1 MVTMSALQW
10 FRDQRIRRLRDRL
23 ELATAELGRIASTPP
38 IAADAGR
45 AAETY
50 GRAMRLALQVD
61 PARAVALFG
70 SFDRNIPD
78 EQYPRAF
85 QPSDEN
91 WLLRS
96 TTTDDPDGL
105 TAVFEVATR
114 LRAAHLQRD
123 TSARLLQVLARGRDT
138 ARLVAFLMRLRHL
151 ELIESDA
158 LAEVLKDFLRHSSF
172 DRDAALWTSFFD
184 TIPETSL
191 PPIFDVH
198 LFLGRGHD
206 AARWADTMERKSLA
220 LRCCLGSPRLADV
233 DAALRLAEELS
244 DRAALSAAQRNDAAT
259 SWSPLAATRRRSVPT
274 GSPTARIG

>member
-10 FRDQRIRRLRDRL
+10 FRDQRTRRLRDRL
-23 ELATAELGRIASTPP
+23 ELATAELGRIARTPP
-38 IAADAGR
+38 IAADSGR

-78 EQYPRAF
+78 EQYERAF
-85 QPSDEN
+85 PPSDEN

-96 TTTDDPDGL
+96 ATTDDLDGL

-114 LRAAHLQRD
+114 LRSAHLQRD
-123 TSARLLQVLARGRDT
+123 TSARLLQMLARGRDT

-158 LAEVLKDFLRHSSF
+158 LAEVLKTFLRHSSF
-172 DRDAALWTSFFD
+172 DHDAALWTSFFD

-191 PPIFDVH
+191 PPI
-198 LFLGRGHD
+198 
-206 AARWADTMERKSLA
+206 
-220 LRCCLGSPRLADV
+220 
-233 DAALRLAEELS
+233 
-244 DRAALSAAQRNDAAT
+244 
-259 SWSPLAATRRRSVPT
+259 
-274 GSPTARIG
+274 